1 MTAMTSEP
9 QTTGIQRIVRAM
21 GGWINGT
28 GVPREQPG
36 TELLL
41 GPDTWFSGHL
51 RCRNTVIIEGM
62 VENALIET
70 SANIIIAEDAR
81 VGSDLSARI
90 VSIRGTYSGT
100 LTADRV
106 EILQGAEVHGHVH
119 VNTIYID
126 ENAVMKAE
134 MFLLGSADHRPQASP
149 TEITSD
155 VITRTTDVQ
164 TRPPPEI
171 GA

>member
-1 MTAMTSEP
+1 MTSEH

-21 GGWINGT
+21 GGWINGA
-28 GVPREQPG
+28 GAPREQPG
-36 TELLL
+36 TELIL
-41 GPDTWFSGHL
+41 GPGTWFSGHL
-51 RCRNTVIIEGM
+51 RCRNTVLIEGL

-70 SANIIIAEDAR
+70 SANIIIAEGAR
-81 VGSDLSARI
+81 VGSDLSAQI
-90 VSIRGTYSGT
+90 VSIRGVYSGT
-100 LTADRV
+100 LTADRA

-134 MFLLGSADHRPQASP
+134 MFLLGSADHRPPASP

>member
-1 MTAMTSEP
+1 MTSEP

-28 GVPREQPG
+28 GAPREQPG
-36 TELLL
+36 TELIL
-41 GPDTWFSGHL
+41 GSDTWFSGHL
-51 RCRNTVIIEGM
+51 RCRNTVIIEGL

-81 VGSDLSARI
+81 VGADLSARI

-100 LTADRV
+100 LTADRA
-106 EILQGAEVHGHVH
+106 EILEGAEVHGHVH

-134 MFLLGSADHRPQASP
+134 MFLLGSADHRHQASP

-155 VITRTTDVQ
+155 VITRTTDVH